1 MFSWPESSPQCAIP
15 RRILEK
21 VNHLKSHLL
30 QIFTSGAWASA
41 TAREPTDLCMPARAN
56 DSQPHPHTPVTTSV
70 LLKVPG
76 VGPSGAK
83 RGQNALEGAGQCTFG
98 STHHGVFLDFE
109 GFRPE
114 YPGKWAGGID
124 CKEKTL
130 YLRKRNN

>member
-1 MFSWPESSPQCAIP
+1 MISWPGSSPQCAIP
-15 RRILEK
+15 CRVLEK

-30 QIFTSGAWASA
+30 HNFISRAWASA
-41 TAREPTDLCMPARAN
+41 TARDPTDLCMPARAP
-56 DSQPHPHTPVTTSV
+56 DSQPHQHSPVTTSV

-83 RGQNALEGAGQCTFG
+83 KGQNAPEGAGQCTFG
-98 STHHGVFLDFE
+98 SINHGVFLVFE

-130 YLRKRNN
+130 YLRKRTN